1 VVFSTN
7 FEAVDL
13 GECVAALVAA
23 TEKVKAARR
32 LGLNRHQG
40 SSTANGGLSEAAA
53 LWRPLA
59 RRHVNAIGGGAWRF
73 AEELNPGS
81 LYARIVPRRF
91 SQ

>member
-40 SSTANGGLSEAAA
+40 SSIANGGL
-53 LWRPLA
+53 
-59 RRHVNAIGGGAWRF
+59 V
-73 AEELNPGS
+73 
-81 LYARIVPRRF
+81 
-91 SQ
+91 